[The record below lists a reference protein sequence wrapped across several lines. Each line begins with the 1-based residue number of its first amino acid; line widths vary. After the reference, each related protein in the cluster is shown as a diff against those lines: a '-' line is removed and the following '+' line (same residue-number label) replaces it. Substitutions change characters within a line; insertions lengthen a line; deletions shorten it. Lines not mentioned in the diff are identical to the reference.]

1 MPSLYT
7 ALRPL
12 LFATD
17 AETAHRGAIALG
29 RIGQRIPGLLRAVH
43 APRLSAED
51 AALLRV
57 DAFGQSFEN
66 PVGLAAGADK
76 NAELVPLWRQIGL
89 GFAEVGSVS
98 ARPAAGN
105 PKPRAFRL
113 PGDGALVN
121 RMGLNNEGAA
131 RVAERIANLGSAR
144 RSPLAINV
152 VKTHDPTI
160 VGDAALDDFAE
171 AASRMMP
178 LADLLVLNVSCPNT
192 AEGKTFEEPDALA
205 PLLDRVML
213 ERRRLGLGTPV
224 LVKLSPPPST
234 DFDPGPVDALV
245 DLALE
250 RGVGGLVATNTA
262 PDRAGVTATPAA
274 ELERIGKGGLSGA
287 PIRARATALVRHLHR
302 RVDGRVPLIGVG
314 GIDSAD
320 AAYERIRAGA
330 TLVEVYT
337 GLVYGGP
344 GLVGRILRGLAG
356 RLRED
361 GFAGIAEAVGVDA

>member
-12 LFATD
+12 LFAAE

-29 RIGQRIPGLLRAVH
+29 RIGQRVPGLLRTLH

-57 DAFGQSFEN
+57 RAFGHEFAN

-76 NAELVPLWRQIGL
+76 NAELVPLWHQIGL

-98 ARPAAGN
+98 ARPADGN
-105 PKPRAFRL
+105 PRPRAFRL
-113 PGDGALVN
+113 PRDRALIN

-131 RVAERIANLGSAR
+131 RVAERIASLGSAR

-160 VGDAALDDFAE
+160 VGDAALEDFAE
-171 AASRMMP
+171 AASRLMP

-192 AEGKTFEEPDALA
+192 AEGKTFEEPEALA
-205 PLLDRVML
+205 PLIDRVIL
-213 ERRRLGLGTPV
+213 ERERLGLGTPV
-224 LVKLSPPPST
+224 LVKLSPPAAT
-234 DFDPGPVDALV
+234 EFDPGPVDALV
-245 DLALE
+245 ELALE
-250 RGVGGLVATNTA
+250 RGIAGLVATNTA
-262 PDRAGVTATPAA
+262 PDRAGLRGTPAA
-274 ELERIGKGGLSGA
+274 EVERIGRGGLSGA
-287 PIRARATALVRHLHR
+287 PLRARATALMRHLHR
-302 RVDGRVPLIGVG
+302 RVDGRVPLVGVG
-314 GIDSAD
+314 GIDSPE

-337 GLVYGGP
+337 GLVYEGP
-344 GLVGRILRGLAG
+344 GLVGRIQRGLVA

-361 GFAGIAEAVGVDA
+361 GFNAVAEAVGVDA